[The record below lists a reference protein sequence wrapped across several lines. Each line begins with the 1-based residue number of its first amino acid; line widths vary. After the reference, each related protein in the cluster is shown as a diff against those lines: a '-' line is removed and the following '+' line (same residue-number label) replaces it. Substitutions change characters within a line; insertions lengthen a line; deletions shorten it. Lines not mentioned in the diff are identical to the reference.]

1 MRNPKTIA
9 GLCVLAVLLVALGI
23 LIGQLIPTASETRRE
38 MSLTPTPE
46 PPWPDNVMIVT
57 PDPNAPT
64 PNPVLRTGS
73 QGDEVKN
80 LQSRLYALG
89 YYTGEIDGQF
99 GPGTREAVTAFQKR
113 NGLAADGIVGGET
126 REVLFSADA
135 MPFAPEGEP

>member
-23 LIGQLIPTASETRRE
+23 LIGQLIPTAAETRRE

-46 PPWPDNVMIVT
+46 PPWPDSVMIVT
-57 PDPNAPT
+57 PNPNAPT

-113 NGLAADGIVGGET
+113 NGLGADGIVGGET
-126 REVLFSADA
+126 REVLFSTDA
-135 MPFAPEGEP
+135 KPFAPEEEP

>member
-23 LIGQLIPTASETRRE
+23 LIGQMIPIAAETRRE

-64 PNPVLRTGS
+64 PNPVLRTGYKGGRDRLPEAERS
-73 QGDEVKN
+73 RGGRHRGRGD
-80 LQSRLYALG
+80 
-89 YYTGEIDGQF
+89 
-99 GPGTREAVTAFQKR
+99 PGGAFLRGREA
-113 NGLAADGIVGGET
+113 LCPGG
-126 REVLFSADA
+126 RALNFS
-135 MPFAPEGEP
+135 ENVHILSRRY